1 MNCIFCKIIKDE
13 IPAYKVWEN
22 DNFLAFLDINP
33 INPGHILLIPK
44 KHFEEIFDL
53 DNDLYN
59 EVFQI
64 IKKIS
69 KLLKNI
75 MNAKKIGVII
85 EGFGVSHAHIHLVPI
100 YNGNELNPERA
111 KKATEEELKEMQN
124 KLVESFKNY
133 TNL

>member
-1 MNCIFCKIIKDE
+1 MDCIFCKIIKDE
-13 IPAYKVWEN
+13 ISAYKVWEN
-22 DNFLAFLDINP
+22 DNFLAFLDVNP

-44 KHFEEIFDL
+44 KHFEEVFDF
-53 DNDLYN
+53 DNNLYN

-69 KLLKNI
+69 KPLRNI
-75 MNAKKIGVII
+75 TNAKKIGVAI
-85 EGFGVSHAHIHLVPI
+85 EGLGVPHAHIHIVPI

-124 KLVESFKNY
+124 KLVDSFKN
-133 TNL
+133 L

>member
-1 MNCIFCKIIKDE
+1 MDCIFCKIIKDE
-13 IPAYKVWEN
+13 ISTYKVWEN
-22 DNFLAFLDINP
+22 DNFLVFLDVNP

-44 KHFEEIFDL
+44 KHFEEVFDF
-53 DNDLYN
+53 DNNLYN

-69 KLLKNI
+69 KPLRDI
-75 MNAKKIGVII
+75 TNAKKIGVAI
-85 EGFGVSHAHIHLVPI
+85 EGLGVPHAHIHIVPI

-124 KLVESFKNY
+124 KLVDSFKN
-133 TNL
+133 L